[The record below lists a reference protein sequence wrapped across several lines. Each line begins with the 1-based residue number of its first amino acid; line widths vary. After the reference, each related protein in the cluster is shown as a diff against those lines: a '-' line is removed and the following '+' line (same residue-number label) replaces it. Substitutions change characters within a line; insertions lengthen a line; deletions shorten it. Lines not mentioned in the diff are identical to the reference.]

1 MDIQIGRGNVFMGFK
16 AFKIGEREALE
27 VTCDRVAH
35 RGEPGIAWF
44 DCGSDLGNLALAM
57 AAGWQRRKAN
67 GAWLCPRCAQQDL
80 KRDGVRN
87 PLTKRAAANA
97 PPDPTAADLRYAT
110 P

>member
-16 AFKIGEREALE
+16 TFKIGKREALE
-27 VTCDRVAH
+27 ITCDRVAH

-67 GAWLCPRCAQQDL
+67 GVWLCPRCAQQDL

-87 PLTKRAAANA
+87 RADEARRGKCPA
-97 PPDPTAADLRYAT
+97 
-110 P
+110 